1 MGKYSKKILLHWLN
15 RYNKEEDL
23 YNTGLEEKL
32 HGKFQKNRFMN
43 KDDLIEIVR
52 WKFQG
57 RLKGRQ
63 KIFLNLLEPV
73 KKDFIE
79 NVSKL
84 AFQTE
89 DDKTRLTLLTSIKG
103 VGNALSSVIL
113 AFFEPNKYGVL
124 DIHDW
129 RELFGKEHAAVFTS
143 HKHAITFFNKLREMA
158 TETKIC
164 CRDIEKAL
172 FKKNLEE
179 SKEGMAN
186 PLF

>member
-1 MGKYSKKILLHWLN
+1 MKQLTKNELLHWLE

-23 YNTGLEEKL
+23 YNTGLEEEL
-32 HGKFQKNRFMN
+32 RNKFQKYRFMT
-43 KDDLIEIVR
+43 KDDLLRIVE

-63 KIFLNLLEPV
+63 IRIKNLLGSVED
-73 KKDFIE
+73 DFIQ
-79 NVSKL
+79 NVSTL

-89 DDKTRLTLLTSIKG
+89 DDRTRLSLLSSIRG

-113 AFFEPNKYGVL
+113 AFFNPKRYGVL

-129 RELFGKEHAAVFTS
+129 REIYDKKQGEEPPDLFLN
-143 HKHAITFFNKLREMA
+143 HKRAIDFFQKLREISYG
-158 TETKIC
+158 TGLC
-164 CRDIEKAL
+164 CRDVEKAL

-179 SKEGMAN
+179 S
-186 PLF
+186 